1 MRFLRYRNRNLQSR
15 FIIVFNNT
23 WYHTVADSIQYH
35 IFEILAF
42 NIFCDTGSSEML
54 YPSDNEFVDEYFQ
67 PFFNKI
73 NIPNTRRKLH
83 LYRYTQIGRFHRY
96 VA

>member
-1 MRFLRYRNRNLQSR
+1 MRFLRYRNHNLQLH

-23 WYHTVADSIQYH
+23 WYHTVIDSIQYH
-35 IFEILAF
+35 IFEILALG
-42 NIFCDTGSSEML
+42 IFCDTGSREML
-54 YPSDNEFVDEYFQ
+54 YPSENEFVEGYFQ
-67 PFFNKI
+67 PLFNKI
-73 NIPNTRRKLH
+73 IIPNTRRKLH

>member
-1 MRFLRYRNRNLQSR
+1 MRFLRYRNRNLQLH
-15 FIIVFNNT
+15 FILVFSKT

-54 YPSDNEFVDEYFQ
+54 YPSDNEFVEGRFQ
-67 PFFNKI
+67 PFFDEI
-73 NIPNTRRKLH
+73 HTPIFVES
-83 LYRYTQIGRFHRY
+83 YTSTDMTKTIDFIDM
-96 VA
+96 

>member
-1 MRFLRYRNRNLQSR
+1 MRFLRYRNRNLQLR
-15 FIIVFNNT
+15 FIIVFNNA

-54 YPSDNEFVDEYFQ
+54 YPSDNEFVEGRFQ

-73 NIPNTRRKLH
+73 HNPNIRRKLH
-83 LYRYTQIGRFHRY
+83 LYRYDQNGRFHRY